1 MFQARQ
7 PSGGYG
13 RDGGTKSERVT
24 DTESKEV
31 GELLRGCLQ
40 ESRDAQ
46 RKLYKLFFGYA
57 MSICLRY
64 SKDAEEAKEVLND
77 GFLKVFTRLKQY
89 DPQKPFK
96 GWLRRIMINT
106 ALDNYRHNLRHYH
119 LADLE
124 TVEPAADTFDVLQQL
139 NYEYLISLI
148 RLLSPGYRAVFNLY
162 VIDGYTHEEIS
173 AILGISVGASKSNLS
188 KARANLR
195 AALNKSRIHEDKQY
209 V

>member
-1 MFQARQ
+1 M
-7 PSGGYG
+7 
-13 RDGGTKSERVT
+13 T